1 MDENKKSGDA
11 FGDFS
16 IDDILKSIET
26 GEQKKE
32 EKNRPSSR
40 LPKNEILETETM
52 RDSCRS
58 VWASEMSG
66 RRSMPNEPVTAVG
79 NRSSGSTIPLKMP

>member
-32 EKNRPSSR
+32 EKSDESAEPSVKSEQK
-40 LPKNEILETETM
+40 PAFEEKTTPISMGKAEIKGSLLTSLKETT
-52 RDSCRS
+52 RQKRTSK
-58 VWASEMSG
+58 
-66 RRSMPNEPVTAVG
+66 TQ
-79 NRSSGSTIPLKMP
+79 